1 MLLKDAKDVRV
12 GTTVAK
18 GVYVGSTKVWPTAP
32 SGFDPSTLSG
42 LAIWLDA
49 ADLAGGAWP
58 NKAAGGAAT
67 TIVGSP
73 APAMSANQ
81 LNDLPV
87 VRFSFA
93 QGRLRIQSGTNVNQ
107 NWTLVYVGRMVGP
120 YAGRIVA
127 GIYTP
132 YNILVGFWNGQQDVM
147 YDNGFTTPDRQT
159 AWGLDWKMY
168 SGDGEPGLS
177 RLFSDGALL
186 GSTTTAAGWGGT
198 FAISGY
204 DAYAT
209 QESCDCEVAEVV
221 MFNRKLSDAE
231 RQQVEKYLHDK
242 WFVEHTPPWSPAD
255 LGGSVLALEAADV
268 PAGAVTTWPDR
279 STFANDVFV
288 ESGAPTSSGSF
299 VTCTTTNALRTTQP
313 LTMTGAAGRHFI
325 TLVRSRNVGGAFMG
339 YGAPG
344 EGALFDLWNYTGQGT
359 LIWHGYGGP
368 YDTVGGAP
376 TFPPDVWHI
385 VECFYDG
392 VTLGV
397 RSDGLGPDR
406 NLTLA
411 TASAPW
417 VFGHGG
423 YSAAGDFDIAAFYA
437 YDHRLTEPERQ
448 QVITYLQE
456 KGLS

>member
-18 GVYVGSTKVWPTAP
+18 GVYVGSTKVWPIT
-32 SGFDPSTLSG
+32 SGGFSPSTISG

-49 ADLAGGAWP
+49 ADLAGGTWP

-73 APAMSANQ
+73 APAVSANQ
-81 LNDLPV
+81 LNGLPV

-93 QGRLRIQSGTNVNQ
+93 QGRLRVQSGTNVNQ
-107 NWTLVYVGRMVGP
+107 DWTLVYVGRMVGP
-120 YAGRIVA
+120 VTGRVA
-127 GIYTP
+127 TAIYTP
-132 YNILVGFWNGQQDVM
+132 NNLLVGFWNGNQDVM
-147 YDNGFTTPDRQT
+147 YDNGFTSNSYVPWTT
-159 AWGLDWKMY
+159 DWKMY
-168 SGDGEPGLS
+168 SGDGAPGLS

-186 GSTTTAAGWGGT
+186 GSTTTSAGWGGT

-221 MFNRKLSDAE
+221 LFNHKLSDAE

-242 WFVEHTPPWSPAD
+242 WFVALAPPWHPAD
-255 LGGSVLALEAADV
+255 LAGSVLALEASDV

-279 STFANDVFV
+279 STFANDMFV
-288 ESGAPTSSGSF
+288 ESGAPTSSGSY

-313 LTMTGAAGRHFI
+313 LTMTGAAGRHFFALI
-325 TLVRSRNVGGAFMG
+325 RSRAVGGSFMG

-344 EGALFDLWNYTGQGT
+344 EGALFDLWNYNPGS

-376 TFPPDVWHI
+376 AFTSDAWHV

-392 VTLGV
+392 ATLSV
-397 RSDGLGPDR
+397 RVDGLGPDR
-406 NLTLA
+406 GLTLA

-417 VFGHGG
+417 TFGHGA
-423 YSAAGDFDIAAFYA
+423 YSPAGNFDIAAFYA
-437 YDHRLTEPERQ
+437 YDHKLIESDRQ

-456 KGLS
+456 KVLS